1 MEEAGIDDTDTEIDA
16 WGLKGQRI
24 YGMKKGA
31 KKQRV
36 SIASALSQGKLIA
49 PFMFEGSCD
58 RNVFETYLKKR
69 EFDEIAITK

>member
-1 MEEAGIDDTDTEIDA
+1 MDEAGIDDTDTEIDA

-49 PFMFEGSCD
+49 PFMLES
-58 RNVFETYLKKR
+58 VS
-69 EFDEIAITK
+69 AILCKQQIMINTIL